1 MSDTLTLDRFQ
12 TRDEVV
18 TFIEEKAQVAVEK
31 AAYQAAQQAQQHQQN
46 NRVERRVP
54 WVTSG
59 PVGRDSEGYSVLKA
73 AAFALGYA
81 GAENAKEEIHV
92 HNQLRDLYQTYG
104 FVPHCGSQSF
114 LVPLSTNHLPAFE
127 PRGARL
133 RDEIRQKMTA
143 HADRFDPDEAA
154 WIGRRL
160 GYRTKALNTLSD
172 LAGGSLVPLPML
184 GELIDLQRNMEA
196 FAGAGAQEVALP
208 PNGRLQFPKLTGGS
222 TAYWVGEGTAVT
234 ESEPTTGNLD
244 LQAKKLG
251 VFVKVNNEL
260 MRFASPSAEGLVRY
274 DMARVAA
281 LKADLAMLEGTGG
294 TQIKGLLTYSGVT
307 THTASTVGANGNTFE
322 AQDVAGMEGKL
333 PDAVSAPTAWLMRKT
348 MYAALMN
355 RRADAVSAADGK
367 GAFLFHPSR
376 QAADAPP
383 TELYG
388 TKVVRTAQISNTRVK
403 GASSNLTYI
412 VLGYFPDWIVSRLG
426 VMEFLASGLGDTALQ
441 NDQTYLRGIQHIDAG
456 PRNAASFV
464 LCDQL
469 VVG

>member
-1 MSDTLTLDRFQ
+1 MSETATPTVDRFQ
-12 TRDEVV
+12 TRDEIVA
-18 TFIEEKAQVAVEK
+18 FIEEQATVAVEK
-31 AAYQAAQQAQQHQQN
+31 AVHATP
-46 NRVERRVP
+46 RVERRVP

-59 PVGRDSEGYSVLKA
+59 PVGRDSDGYSVLKA
-73 AAFALGYA
+73 AAFALGYI
-81 GAENAKEEIHV
+81 GPDQAKEELNV
-92 HNQLRDLYQTYG
+92 HHQLRDLYQTYG
-104 FVPHCGSQSF
+104 FIPHCGHQSF
-114 LVPLSTNHLPAFE
+114 LVPLATNHLPAFE

-143 HADRFDPDEAA
+143 HADRFDPDEAG
-154 WIGRRL
+154 WIARRVGL
-160 GYRTKALNTLSD
+160 RTKALGTISD
-172 LAGGSLVPLPML
+172 IAGGTLVGLPVL
-184 GELIDLQRNMEA
+184 GELIDLQRNLEA
-196 FAGAGAQEVALP
+196 FAAAGAQEVALP

-222 TAYWVGEGTAVT
+222 TAYWVGEGTSITDAD
-234 ESEPTTGNLD
+234 PATGSLD

-260 MRFASPSAEGLVRY
+260 MRFASPSAEGLVRH

-294 TQIKGLLTYSGVT
+294 TQIKGLLTYSGIT
-307 THTASTVGANGNTFE
+307 SHTATTVGANGNTFE
-322 AQDVAGMEGKL
+322 AQDVALMEGKL
-333 PDAVSAPTAWLMRKT
+333 PDAVAAPTAWLMRKT

-355 RRADAVSAADGK
+355 RRADAVSAADQK

-376 QAADAPP
+376 GAADSPP
-383 TELYG
+383 AELYG
-388 TKVVRTAQISNTRVK
+388 TKVVRSSQIANTRTK

-426 VMEFLASGLGDTALQ
+426 VMEFLASGLGDSALQ
-441 NDQTYLRGIQHIDAG
+441 NDQTYLRGIQHVDAG

-469 VVG
+469 IVG